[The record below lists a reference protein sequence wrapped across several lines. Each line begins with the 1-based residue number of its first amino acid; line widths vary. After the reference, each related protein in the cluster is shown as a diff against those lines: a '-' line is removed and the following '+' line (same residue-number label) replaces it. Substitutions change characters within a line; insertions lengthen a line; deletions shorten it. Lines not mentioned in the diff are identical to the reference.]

1 MARREK
7 VAMTATG
14 EAGFGEACPRPYV
27 TGETAGSVAGFFAR
41 HRADLAAQV
50 TGLDSLRDW
59 RDRHDVEI
67 EANPAAFAAIEMALL
82 DAIGREQGK
91 PMEALLGLP
100 PLAGSFHYSAVLG
113 DSAWPVYRLQLMRY
127 RRAGFRDFK
136 LKLSASARRNR
147 GKLAPFRGAGGATRV
162 RADANNLWPD
172 AKACIAALAPLDFP
186 WFALE
191 EPVTAHRLEQ
201 CRIVAESLG
210 TRIILDESFLDAGCL
225 GDLAG
230 DPERWILNCRVSKLG
245 GLTRA
250 LDLLGECRRLGLQ
263 VIVGAHVGETSLL
276 TRAGL
281 TLAHAAGDLLVAQE
295 GAFGTWLLREDLVD
309 PPLMFGDG
317 GVLRPGRCL
326 DPTAAGLG
334 LRVDVGKLNPTLGGA
349 MRRDAAEAEFVGGV
363 VDDAGEP
370 RERIRQRAV
379 EIEEREFVG
388 HLTG

>member
-1 MARREK
+1 MRLADISLHRFEAPFRAVVRHSSAARRHTDN
-7 VAMTATG
+7 VIVRTIAATG

-27 TGETAGSVAGFFAR
+27 TGETAGSVTDFFLR
-41 HRADLAAQV
+41 HRSALMEQV
-50 TGLDSLRDW
+50 TGLDALRAW
-59 RDRHDVEI
+59 RDRHDAEI
-67 EANPAAFAAIEMALL
+67 AANPAAFAAIEMALL
-82 DAIGREQGK
+82 DVIGREQGK
-91 PMEALLGLP
+91 TLEALLDLP
-100 PLAGSFHYSAVLG
+100 PLAGAFQYSAVLG

-136 LKLSASARRNR
+136 LKLSASERRNR
-147 GKLAPFRGAGGATRV
+147 GKLVPFRGAGGAVRV

-172 AKACIAALAPLDFP
+172 AMACIDALAPLDFE

-191 EPVTAHRLEQ
+191 EPVAADRLDQ
-201 CRIVAESLG
+201 CRIVADSLG
-210 TRIILDESFLDAGCL
+210 TRIILDESFLGAGRL
-225 GDLAG
+225 GDLAR

-250 LDLLGECRRLGLQ
+250 IDLFGECRRLGLP

-317 GVLRPGRCL
+317 GVLQPGQCL
-326 DPTAAGLG
+326 DPAAAGLG
-334 LRVDVGKLNPTLGGA
+334 LRVDVGKLDPAPGG
-349 MRRDAAEAEFVGGV
+349 DSG
-363 VDDAGEP
+363 AGT
-370 RERIRQRAV
+370 R
-379 EIEEREFVG
+379 
-388 HLTG
+388 